1 VDGFVVHDSEF
12 HADLSGRLLLIQ
24 ARHAA
29 TIAGQTP
36 FLLKSQQ
43 ESGLVGVL
51 PKWVRVKRPCIKSR

>member
-1 VDGFVVHDSEF
+1 
-12 HADLSGRLLLIQ
+12 LLIQ